1 MKTRIIFSTLLILS
15 SALSTVK
22 SQIEYPVEEKT
33 GSPYFFIP
41 SDDPENERLPLKSTS
56 VDVNI
61 AGVIADVS
69 VTQEYR
75 NEGLNP
81 IEAIYVFPASTRAAV
96 YSMEMTIGERLIVAK
111 IEEKDKARQQYE
123 EAKENGQSASLLEQE
138 RPNVFTMNV
147 ANIMPGDVIKVEL
160 KYTEI
165 LVPED
170 RIYRFIYPTV
180 VGPRYNNGNE
190 NPYTLQGFKPLEG
203 LHLTL
208 SLSTGIPIKDLRCPS
223 HKTNIT
229 YAGKSE
235 ATVKLSDEELHG
247 GNRDFILEY
256 RLAGQQIE
264 TGVLLY
270 QGEKENFFL
279 AMIQPPD
286 RTGTDLIPPR
296 EYVFIV
302 DVSGSMHGF
311 PIDISKKLMRDLLG
325 NLRPTDK
332 FNVLL
337 FAGGSKVFSESS
349 VPATPENIKSAVS
362 FIDYEQGG
370 GGTELLPA
378 LQKAL
383 SIRGT
388 ENYSRTFVIATDG
401 YVTVEKEAFDLV
413 RRSLGRANFFAFG
426 IGTAV
431 NRYLIEG
438 LAHAGQGEAFVIT
451 DEAMAPASA
460 DKFRKYISSPVMTNV
475 EVSFSGLEAYD
486 LAQQSYPD
494 LFAERPVVIFGKYR
508 GNPQGSVVVSG
519 CTGNQNIRE
528 QVDLASVS
536 PQAGNSAL
544 RYLWARERIRALD
557 DYAGIGYGTQ
567 ELENEVT
574 KLGLQYNLLTRYTS
588 FIAIDTEARNQGG
601 QVTTV
606 RQPLPLPEGVS
617 NYAVGGVMTSQSMSK
632 RTGASKD
639 AVMQYQAEP
648 EIAEEDAITVF
659 TYAETM
665 PEFPGGEC
673 AMKKYLK
680 DHIMY
685 PDPAIA
691 QWIEGTV
698 YVRFTV
704 DKDGSVRDV
713 EVLRGI
719 GESYDKEAIRVIKAM
734 PKRDCRTGCRWQCL

>member
-1 MKTRIIFSTLLILS
+1 
-15 SALSTVK
+15 
-22 SQIEYPVEEKT
+22 
-33 GSPYFFIP
+33 
-41 SDDPENERLPLKSTS
+41 
-56 VDVNI
+56 VNI

-75 NEGLNP
+75 NEGKKP

-96 YSMEMTIGERLIVAK
+96 YSMEMMIGERLILAR
-111 IEEKDKARQQYE
+111 IEEKNIARQQYD
-123 EAKENGQSASLLEQE
+123 EARRNGQSASLLEQE

-147 ANIMPGDVIKVEL
+147 ANILPGDVIKVEL

-170 RIYRFIYPTV
+170 RIYRFVYPTV
-180 VGPRYNNGNE
+180 VGPRYNNDNEGIASVSEGWNE

-223 HKTNIT
+223 HKTIIS
-229 YAGKSE
+229 YSGKSR
-235 ATVKLSDEELHG
+235 TSIKLADEEING

-256 RLAGQQIE
+256 RLAGEKIE

-426 IGTAV
+426 IGTSV

-451 DEAMAPASA
+451 DEVLAPAAA
-460 DKFRKYISSPVMTNV
+460 DNFRKYVSSPVMTNV
-475 EVSFSGLEAYD
+475 EVSFSGFEAYD
-486 LAQQSYPD
+486 LAQESYPD

-508 GNPQGSVVVSG
+508 GNPQGSVVVTGRS
-519 CTGNQNIRE
+519 GNQSIRE
-528 QVDLASVS
+528 QVDLASVN

-544 RYLWARERIRALD
+544 RYLWARDRIRTLD

-567 ELENEVT
+567 ELEDEVT
-574 KLGLQYNLLTRYTS
+574 KLGLEYNLLTQYTS
-588 FIAIDTEARNQGG
+588 FIAIDTEVRNQGG

-632 RTGASKD
+632 RTGASKV
-639 AVMQYQAEP
+639 AMKEYPVEQ
-648 EIAEEDAITVF
+648 EIFSGDAIPVF
-659 TYAETM
+659 TCVESM

-680 DHIMY
+680 DHLIY

-691 QWIEGTV
+691 HWIEGTV

-713 EVLRGI
+713 VVLRGI
-719 GESYDKEAIRVIKAM
+719 GDAYDKEAIRVIQAM
-734 PKRDCRTGCRWQCL
+734 PKWKPGLQNGVPVAVLMTLPVKFGR

>member
-1 MKTRIIFSTLLILS
+1 M
-15 SALSTVK
+15 
-22 SQIEYPVEEKT
+22 
-33 GSPYFFIP
+33 
-41 SDDPENERLPLKSTS
+41 KSTT

-75 NEGLNP
+75 NEGKKP

-96 YSMEMTIGERLIVAK
+96 YSMEMMIGERLILAR
-111 IEEKDKARQQYE
+111 IEEKNIARQQYD
-123 EAKENGQSASLLEQE
+123 EARRNGQSASLLEQE

-147 ANIMPGDVIKVEL
+147 ANILPGDVIKVEL

-170 RIYRFIYPTV
+170 RIYRFVYPTV
-180 VGPRYNNGNE
+180 VGPRYNNDNEGIASVSEGWNE

-223 HKTNIT
+223 HKTIIS
-229 YAGKSE
+229 YSGKSR
-235 ATVKLSDEELHG
+235 TSIKLADEEING

-256 RLAGQQIE
+256 RLAGEKIE

-426 IGTAV
+426 IGTSV

-451 DEAMAPASA
+451 DEVLAPAAA
-460 DKFRKYISSPVMTNV
+460 DNFRKYVSSPVMTNV
-475 EVSFSGLEAYD
+475 EVSFSGFEAYD
-486 LAQQSYPD
+486 LAQESYPD

-508 GNPQGSVVVSG
+508 GNPQGSVVVTGRS
-519 CTGNQNIRE
+519 GNQSIRE
-528 QVDLASVS
+528 QVDLASVN

-544 RYLWARERIRALD
+544 RYLWARDRIRTLD

-567 ELENEVT
+567 ELEDEVT
-574 KLGLQYNLLTRYTS
+574 KLGLEYNLLTQYTS
-588 FIAIDTEARNQGG
+588 FIAIDTEVRNQGG

-632 RTGASKD
+632 RTGASKV
-639 AVMQYQAEP
+639 AMKEYPVEQ
-648 EIAEEDAITVF
+648 EIFSGDAIPVF
-659 TYAETM
+659 TCVESM

-680 DHIMY
+680 DHLIY

-691 QWIEGTV
+691 HWIEGTV

-713 EVLRGI
+713 VVLRGI
-719 GESYDKEAIRVIKAM
+719 GDAYDKEAIRVIQAM
-734 PKRDCRTGCRWQCL
+734 PKWKPGLQNGVPVAVLMTLPVKFGR

>member
-1 MKTRIIFSTLLILS
+1 
-15 SALSTVK
+15 
-22 SQIEYPVEEKT
+22 
-33 GSPYFFIP
+33 
-41 SDDPENERLPLKSTS
+41 
-56 VDVNI
+56 VNI

-75 NEGLNP
+75 NEGKKP

-96 YSMEMTIGERLIVAK
+96 YSMEMMIGERLILAR
-111 IEEKDKARQQYE
+111 IEEKNIARQQYD
-123 EAKENGQSASLLEQE
+123 EARRNGQSASLLEQE

-147 ANIMPGDVIKVEL
+147 ANILPGDVIKVEL

-170 RIYRFIYPTV
+170 RIYRFVYPTV
-180 VGPRYNNGNE
+180 VGPRYNNDNEGIASVSEGWNE

-223 HKTNIT
+223 HKTIIS
-229 YAGKSE
+229 YSGKSR
-235 ATVKLSDEELHG
+235 TSIKLADEEING

-256 RLAGQQIE
+256 RLAGEKIE

-426 IGTAV
+426 IGTSV

-451 DEAMAPASA
+451 DEVLAPAAA
-460 DKFRKYISSPVMTNV
+460 DNFRKYVSSPVMTNV
-475 EVSFSGLEAYD
+475 EVSFSGFEAYD
-486 LAQQSYPD
+486 LAQESYPD

-508 GNPQGSVVVSG
+508 GNPQGSVVVTGRS
-519 CTGNQNIRE
+519 GNQSIRE
-528 QVDLASVS
+528 QVDLASVN

-544 RYLWARERIRALD
+544 RYLWARDRIRTLD

-567 ELENEVT
+567 ELEDEVT
-574 KLGLQYNLLTRYTS
+574 KLGLEYNLLTQYTS
-588 FIAIDTEARNQGG
+588 FIAIDTEVRNQGG

-632 RTGASKD
+632 RTGASKV
-639 AVMQYQAEP
+639 AMKEYPVEQ
-648 EIAEEDAITVF
+648 EIFSGDAIPVF
-659 TYAETM
+659 TCVESM
-665 PEFPGGEC
+665 PEFTGGEC

-680 DHIMY
+680 DHLIY

-691 QWIEGTV
+691 HWIEGTV

-713 EVLRGI
+713 VVLRGI
-719 GESYDKEAIRVIKAM
+719 GDAYDKEAIRVIQAM
-734 PKRDCRTGCRWQCL
+734 PKWKPGLQNGVPVAVLMTLPVKFGR